1 MNRLTTD
8 NPQTDKNPMNRMGT
22 VVTLKDGLRGKICG
36 YMPKTNEFVLMHDKG
51 GRIEYCKEED
61 ILNEQTNSRRNGL

>member
-8 NPQTDKNPMNRMGT
+8 DPQTGKHAMNRMGQ

-36 YMPKTNEFVLMHDKG
+36 YIPKTNEFVLMHDKG
-51 GRIEYCKEED
+51 GRIEYCREED
-61 ILNEQTNSRRNGL
+61 ILNEQTDNR